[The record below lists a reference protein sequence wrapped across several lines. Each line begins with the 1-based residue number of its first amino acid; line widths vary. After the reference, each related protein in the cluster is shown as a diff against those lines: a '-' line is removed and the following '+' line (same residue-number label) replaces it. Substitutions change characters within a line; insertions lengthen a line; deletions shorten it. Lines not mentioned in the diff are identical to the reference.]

1 MIKIAGFARMAA
13 IALLTFTPAAIAEP
27 VTYDLP
33 EETAVLKPGP
43 GVEAAQNNCLAC
55 HSADYIQTQPPKRG
69 KAFWDAEV
77 TKMIK
82 VYGAPI
88 NEADANTIADYLAQT
103 Y

>member
-1 MIKIAGFARMAA
+1 MTKIGIAA
-13 IALLTFTPAAIAEP
+13 ALTGAAFVLLGVAIAEP

-33 EETAVLKPGP
+33 EETATLKPGP

-55 HSADYIQTQPPKRG
+55 HSADYIETQPPKRG
-69 KAFWDAEV
+69 RAFWDAEV

-88 NEADANTIADYLAQT
+88 NETDAKTIADYLAQT